1 MLSWA
6 SSGLPT
12 SSSRASTAA
21 VTKISHHD
29 SPTLKAEIYFLSE
42 KEWREDIALA
52 QNDIVQRLEDTD
64 VDVDREPA
72 DAALVKLQAVR
83 DQYMFR
89 FIHSQLSRENPDSL
103 VDEIREILGSSV
115 VFEGDPESEDFDFVQ
130 KLNQYVATSE
140 SPLSQERQL
149 WPLVTSSQIW
159 VKSDVLSQ
167 GLTFVDLPGTGD
179 SNPALMLTRHFSNRV
194 AKAYGSNADALW
206 IVANVKRMVDDKARA
221 ICTAISGT
229 RDWLKLITRE
239 LFADGRAE
247 SGVTI
252 IATHIDVGDPPS
264 SREHLNPRQDSKSR
278 QMCLEI
284 LKREQSSINDAIFQ
298 RATGTSARKR
308 VNSDAYAGDNPPKAK
323 KRRGDIEPQ
332 VLPTAASQ
340 HTGNSAPSS
349 LWGQKPINELLAE
362 AKTLGGKISKIMQDM
377 ERAEQERSHT
387 LVMIKNAR
395 NTYVESRLLAEIA
408 KLVQVGKS
416 VITLTVQQN
425 ISDIHTARVFTI
437 VEDTGIPALRH
448 IAVIQTNRFQSGPV
462 ILLIKQFYSL
472 LSEILVYLQQ
482 KPALGNACHALRNA
496 VFSEFGTLQT
506 EMEAEVQKAHEVFKV
521 EITTFR
527 KKFQDALDNAEN
539 LAGDTIQE
547 ITEPIKSWNT
557 YRAAMRRCGEWGA
570 IDFNRDL
577 VGPVTQGRTAF
588 KSTFT
593 HNIPR
598 MSEHSYKEVD
608 NSEPS
613 VKPAVE
619 MVSAAAKATVQC
631 VVDRRSAVTKA
642 NSQEAGRKLVSSFPS
657 TIRDTMSNHYS
668 VVAQEKGRGMKARM
682 KTANMN
688 YVVTD
693 SHIIYGSLTG
703 NVDRCCDSLWDQTYA
718 HKHRDTGVVEEMLE
732 TVRRAF
738 TVLYTEV
745 PELTEKEIDKRNCLM
760 SFLNKT
766 RADVEAMMLENSED
780 SSDIGDEE
788 SDGCHSV

>member
-1 MLSWA
+1 ML
-6 SSGLPT
+6 
-12 SSSRASTAA
+12 
-21 VTKISHHD
+21 
-29 SPTLKAEIYFLSE
+29 
-42 KEWREDIALA
+42 
-52 QNDIVQRLEDTD
+52 Q
-64 VDVDREPA
+64 
-72 DAALVKLQAVR
+72 
-83 DQYMFR
+83 
-89 FIHSQLSRENPDSL
+89 
-103 VDEIREILGSSV
+103 
-115 VFEGDPESEDFDFVQ
+115 
-130 KLNQYVATSE
+130 
-140 SPLSQERQL
+140 
-149 WPLVTSSQIW
+149 
-159 VKSDVLSQ
+159 
-167 GLTFVDLPGTGD
+167 
-179 SNPALMLTRHFSNRV
+179 
-194 AKAYGSNADALW
+194 
-206 IVANVKRMVDDKARA
+206 
-221 ICTAISGT
+221 
-229 RDWLKLITRE
+229 
-239 LFADGRAE
+239 
-247 SGVTI
+247 
-252 IATHIDVGDPPS
+252 
-264 SREHLNPRQDSKSR
+264 QDSKSR
-278 QMCLEI
+278 QLCLEI

-323 KRRGDIEPQ
+323 K
-332 VLPTAASQ
+332 
-340 HTGNSAPSS
+340 SAPSS
-349 LWGQKPINELLAE
+349 LWGQKSIHELLAE

-387 LVMIKNAR
+387 LVNAR
-395 NTYVESRLLAEIA
+395 NTYVESRLLAEIT
-408 KLVQVGKS
+408 KLLQVGKS
-416 VITLTVQQN
+416 KENIQDEEFSIPIIFAASHDCMALEN
-425 ISDIHTARVFTI
+425 ISDIHTARVFSS
-437 VEDTGIPALRH
+437 VKDTGIPALRQ

-521 EITTFR
+521 EMTTFR

-577 VGPVTQGRTAF
+577 LGPVTQGRTAF

-598 MSEHSYKEVD
+598 MSEHSYKELGILLSKVIKRII
-608 NSEPS
+608 SPCLF
-613 VKPAVE
+613 AVE

-703 NVDRCCDSLWDQTYA
+703 NVDRCCDRLWDQTYA

-745 PELTEKEIDKRNCLM
+745 PELTEKEIDKRNFLM

-766 RADVEAMMLENSED
+766 RADVEAMMFKNPKD

-788 SDGCHSV
+788 SDGSHSV